1 MLPWCF
7 EMKPCTIPKEED
19 GNADHGYARGKYRL
33 AIVVRLDFV
42 QSPGH
47 PKVKEEQGDDKSGAR
62 LFHFLGVITATFTGP
77 RQTSLFPKAARPAAP
92 CATYCYHAA
101 VANN

>member
-1 MLPWCF
+1 
-7 EMKPCTIPKEED
+7 MKPCTIPKEED

-62 LFHFLGVITATFTGP
+62 LFHFLGVKPRGP
-77 RQTSLFPKAARPAAP
+77 RLRVQRIVITRDMLEPRLRLSVR
-92 CATYCYHAA
+92 ATVCIGWLSIQQ
-101 VANN
+101 N